1 MVDETLGLSNPFAKM
16 NAMPYA
22 TANST
27 DALIITGDRHER
39 K

>member
-1 MVDETLGLSNPFAKM
+1 MDKPLGHSNPFAKM

-22 TANST
+22 TPNST